1 MGKAWCP
8 GAESNHRHC
17 DFQSHALPTELPGRR
32 GPPKG
37 RAKQSAR
44 FIEAGFP
51 PVQTSCW
58 AVGKRSKRVFRW
70 ALTPSPACALCTGA
84 LILRC
89 SPAWASLEDLILRSA
104 RRARLEGRGRA
115 SSLWPSFEMRASHA
129 LRMRMEFMAPQ
140 DEAGVT
146 GAARA

>member
-1 MGKAWCP
+1 MQISTTPEVCAARSCYEEKWCP

-58 AVGKRSKRVFRW
+58 AVGKRSKLTFRGSSNRS
-70 ALTPSPACALCTGA
+70 AGRTLCIGA
-84 LILRC
+84 LM
-89 SPAWASLEDLILRSA
+89 LRSRDA
-104 RRARLEGRGRA
+104 RSADGRLEARGRA
-115 SSLWPSFEMRASHA
+115 LRVRRPSFETRASHA
-129 LRMRMEFMAPQ
+129 PQ
-140 DEAGVT
+140 DED
-146 GAARA
+146 

>member
-1 MGKAWCP
+1 MWNSQMRKAFKLLILLSYEERGPKYETGVWCP

-51 PVQTSCW
+51 PVQTSCS
-58 AVGKRSKRVFRW
+58 AVGKRSK
-70 ALTPSPACALCTGA
+70 PAF
-84 LILRC
+84 
-89 SPAWASLEDLILRSA
+89 
-104 RRARLEGRGRA
+104 RRAVT
-115 SSLWPSFEMRASHA
+115 
-129 LRMRMEFMAPQ
+129 PQ
-140 DEAGVT
+140 
-146 GAARA
+146 